1 MDEKQLQ
8 FLYNEYA
15 KNKGF
20 KDYSEFKGLMSFEGS
35 RKLFFDD
42 ANTELGFKDY
52 NEFNDLLKKKDGGQI
67 SYPIEL
73 PSVSPDFEKGKAFA
87 EKGFFIKL
95 NTYT

>member
-52 NEFNDLLKKKDGGQI
+52 NEFNDLLKKKRWWRNIFPYRITI
-67 SYPIEL
+67 SI
-73 PSVSPDFEKGKAFA
+73 SRVS
-87 EKGFFIKL
+87 
-95 NTYT
+95 